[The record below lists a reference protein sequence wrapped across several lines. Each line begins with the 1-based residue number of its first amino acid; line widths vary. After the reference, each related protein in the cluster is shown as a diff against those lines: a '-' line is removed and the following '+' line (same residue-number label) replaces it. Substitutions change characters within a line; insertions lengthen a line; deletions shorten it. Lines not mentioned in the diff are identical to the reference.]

1 MKTNLSSGNFVLEKC
16 MCVQT
21 KLSTSQEISNLSY
34 LWYNPIPTHLP
45 PDERPGGTHCLCMCE
60 IFSVKSFVHLPC
72 SYVEDYTNQECF
84 LTPAEI

>member
-16 MCVQT
+16 VQT
-21 KLSTSQEISNLSY
+21 KLSTSPETSNLSY
-34 LWYNPIPTHLP
+34 LWYSPVPTHLP
-45 PDERPGGTHCLCMCE
+45 SDERPGPHCLCMCE